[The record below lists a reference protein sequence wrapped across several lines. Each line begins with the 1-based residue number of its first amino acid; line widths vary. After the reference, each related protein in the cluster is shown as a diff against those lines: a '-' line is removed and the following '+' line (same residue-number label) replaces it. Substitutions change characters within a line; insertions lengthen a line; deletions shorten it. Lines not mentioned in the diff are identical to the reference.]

1 MESHPASERRGDDV
15 RALMRRAVDVAWS
28 ARIRAR
34 PNPWV
39 GAVLE
44 CTDGRVFDGATAQP
58 GGPHAEVAA
67 ITAAREAGAST
78 VGATLVCTLE
88 PCDHTGRTGPCTS
101 AIIDA
106 GIAHVAYAVDDPDD
120 RVSGAGGARLVAAG
134 IEVTSGVL
142 ADEVTEQL
150 AAYLHHR
157 RTGRPFV
164 VLKMAL
170 TLDSRTV
177 APAGARWITG
187 DDARERV
194 HMMRA
199 ESDAVV
205 VGIGTVRADD
215 PELTVRHVE
224 GPSPRR
230 IVLSRNATVPAGA
243 RVNPC
248 DTWTGDIDALLDE
261 LGRDGALQVLV
272 EGGPTVAAAFHAA
285 GLVDRYVLHIAP
297 VVSGDP
303 QAPGMF
309 ARGTHEPTALSDNR
323 LVSATVLGTDLELVL
338 EPRREKDAA

>member
-1 MESHPASERRGDDV
+1 MESHPASERRGDEV

-39 GAVLE
+39 GAVLL
-44 CTDGRVFDGATAQP
+44 CADGRVFEGATAQP

-67 ITAAREAGAST
+67 ITAAREAGAET
-78 VGATLVCTLE
+78 AGATLVCTLE
-88 PCDHTGRTGPCTS
+88 PCDHTGRTGPCTG

-106 GIAHVAYAVDDPDD
+106 RIGHVAYAVDDPDD
-120 RVSGAGGARLVAAG
+120 RVSGAGRARLVAAG
-134 IEVTSGVL
+134 IEVTTGVL
-142 ADEVTEQL
+142 AGEVTEQL

-194 HMMRA
+194 HTMRA
-199 ESDAVV
+199 ESDAIV

-248 DTWTGDIDALLDE
+248 DTWTGDIDGLLDE

-297 VVSGDP
+297 VVNGDP
-303 QAPGMF
+303 GAPGMF
-309 ARGTHEPTALSDNR
+309 ARGTHEPAALSDNR

>member
-1 MESHPASERRGDDV
+1 MESHPASDRRGDDV

-39 GAVLE
+39 GAVLV
-44 CTDGRVFDGATAQP
+44 CPDGRVFEGSTNEP

-67 ITAAREAGAST
+67 IAAAREAGAPT
-78 VGATLVCTLE
+78 AGATLVCTLE
-88 PCDHTGRTGPCTS
+88 PCDHTGRTGPCTR
-101 AIIDA
+101 AIVDA
-106 GIAHVAYAVDDPDD
+106 GITHVAYAIDDPDS
-120 RVSGAGGARLVAAG
+120 RVSGAGRARLAAAG
-134 IEVTSGVL
+134 IDVTVGVL

-150 AAYLHHR
+150 APYLHHR
-157 RTGRPFV
+157 RTGRPYV

-187 DDARERV
+187 DAARTRV
-194 HMMRA
+194 HALRA
-199 ESDAVV
+199 ESDAIV
-205 VGIGTVRADD
+205 VGIGTVLADD
-215 PELTVRHVE
+215 PELTVRHVI

-230 IVLSRNATVPAGA
+230 IVLSRNAAVPAGA

-248 DTWTGDIDALLDE
+248 DTWSRGIDGLLDE

-272 EGGPTVAAAFHAA
+272 EGGPAVAGAFHAA
-285 GLVDRYVLHIAP
+285 GLIDRYVLHVAP
-297 VVSGDP
+297 VLGGNSG
-303 QAPGMF
+303 AAGMF
-309 ARGTHEPTALSDNR
+309 PRGTHEPGALADNR
-323 LVSATVLGTDLELVL
+323 LVSATVLGDDLELVL